1 MFGLLG
7 LYVIMKGII
16 SSLLVVF
23 GCLKTSR
30 GIYLALNLLA
40 SINNIGYFCS
50 GGAFF
55 CYLKRFFF
63 YISILNNNAY
73 SPCKREQLN
82 NVIGCLT

>member
-1 MFGLLG
+1 
-7 LYVIMKGII
+7 MKGII

-23 GCLKTSR
+23 GYLKTSR
-30 GIYLALNLLA
+30 GIYLALSMLA
-40 SINNIGYFCS
+40 SISNIGYFSS
-50 GGAFF
+50 GSVFF

-63 YISILNNNAY
+63 YISILNNDAY